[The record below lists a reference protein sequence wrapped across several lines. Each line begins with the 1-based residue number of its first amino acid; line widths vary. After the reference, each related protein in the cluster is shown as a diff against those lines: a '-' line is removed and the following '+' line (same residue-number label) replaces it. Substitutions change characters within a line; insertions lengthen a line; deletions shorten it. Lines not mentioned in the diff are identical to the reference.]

1 MVICRTLEA
10 MRDVRRGWRSEQ
22 RAVTLI
28 PTMGALHSGH
38 LSLIRQAAEA
48 GTGPRSGAGASAGP
62 RTVVS
67 IFVNPTQFGP
77 EEDFDR
83 YPRQEEQDLEMCRK
97 EGVDAVFIPTVQEMY
112 PRPPRFSVSI
122 AGLNRHMCGATRPG
136 HFEGVCQVVA
146 KLFHAVEPDTA
157 WFGQKDIQQLLILN
171 RFTTEYNFPV
181 RLRMGETV
189 READGLAMS
198 SRNRYLS
205 PEERALAPQLFT
217 TLSELRNRVLDMRG
231 ASSDPAPGQV
241 REVEEQAASTLR
253 RIGFRTD
260 YIGVYDA
267 ETLEPALHV
276 SNGAL
281 VLAAA
286 ARLGA
291 TRLIDNLLVGAEE
304 LVGALSPTG
313 QTGFPS

>member
-10 MRDVRRGWRSEQ
+10 MRDVRRGWRSAQ
-22 RAVTLI
+22 RPVALV

-38 LSLIRQAAEA
+38 LSLIRQAAA
-48 GTGPRSGAGASAGP
+48 ADAGP
-62 RTVVS
+62 RPGTGSHALPHTVVS

-83 YPRQEEQDLEMCRK
+83 YPRQEEQDLEMCRQ

-122 AGLNRHMCGATRPG
+122 DGLNRHMCGATRPG

-146 KLFHAVEPDTA
+146 KLFHSVEPDTA

-171 RFTTEYNFPV
+171 RFTADCNFPV

-205 PEERALAPQLFT
+205 PEERALAPELYK
-217 TLSELRNRVLDMRG
+217 TLSELRNRVLDMRS
-231 ASSDPAPGQV
+231 ALTEPAPDRL

-276 SNGAL
+276 SDGAL

-313 QTGFPS
+313 QTGFPL